1 MLGLNTVKL
10 YKVKALIPLS
20 SKRLLPIKPLCFWL
34 GALFFVSL
42 SSLAAEKSYFE
53 GNSKLSKLAAN
64 EDNNNDALQQTLELN
79 FSPESREKLR
89 KALDDYARSID
100 QDHDRI
106 EERRRVMQ
114 ESLEARFFDADN
126 DGEVDGP
133 IGANG
138 IPVDSNGGETPGD
151 TDNDGAVDPY
161 DVDDDGDFNDPLEF
175 LGGNA
180 SAATSA
186 TFDIGIPTSNVTYGP
201 HRLRV
206 IAAFGTGPS
215 FIVNG
220 LSYFFVIAALMNL
233 NEKAFFHLDR
243 PKSDGSIREGIA
255 YAKARPDIYVVM
267 LMVFF
272 LATFGLNFQIFN
284 ALMATQEFGLGPA
297 SFGLMGTFIAIGSL
311 SGAIGSARLE
321 RFRNTK
327 FVIKGGIA
335 FSISIMVLSI
345 IPSYSLYIL
354 WLPICGVTALTTLV
368 SANSIVQ
375 TSTDPAIR
383 GRVMGLYLLIFMGG
397 TPFGSPLI
405 GATTDLVGIRPTIV
419 ICGGI
424 SLAASLYIWFK
435 YKNRVTLPADI
446 SVATVLKT
454 VDRDHK

>member
-1 MLGLNTVKL
+1 MRMSVKEDGNWRSFRHRNYRILFPANTVSNIGSWAQRIAQDWLVLELTNNNGTYLGLVTAVQFAP
-10 YKVKALIPLS
+10 V
-20 SKRLLPIKPLCFWL
+20 
-34 GALFFVSL
+34 LFFSLHGGKFADRFNKRKVLILTNVIGGAASLALGILVMTNLIALWHVFVLAAVLGISTAIDAPVRQAFTTEVVGQSDLPNAVSL
-42 SSLAAEKSYFE
+42 
-53 GNSKLSKLAAN
+53 NSAN
-64 EDNNNDALQQTLELN
+64 FNAGRL
-79 FSPESREKLR
+79 
-89 KALDDYARSID
+89 I
-100 QDHDRI
+100 
-106 EERRRVMQ
+106 
-114 ESLEARFFDADN
+114 
-126 DGEVDGP
+126 GP
-133 IGANG
+133 AI
-138 IPVDSNGGETPGD
+138 SGG
-151 TDNDGAVDPY
+151 
-161 DVDDDGDFNDPLEF
+161 L
-175 LGGNA
+175 
-180 SAATSA
+180 
-186 TFDIGIPTSNVTYGP
+186 
-201 HRLRV
+201 

-220 LSYFFVIAALMNL
+220 LSYFFVIAALLNL
-233 NEKAFFHLDR
+233 NEKAFFNLDR

-327 FVIKGGIA
+327 FVIKGGVA
-335 FSISIMVLSI
+335 FSISIMALSI
-345 IPSYSLYIL
+345 IPNYTLYIL

-405 GATTDLVGIRPTIV
+405 GTTTELLGIRPTIAL
-419 ICGGI
+419 CGGI
-424 SLAASLYIWFK
+424 SLAASLIIWFR
-435 YKNRVTLPADI
+435 YKNRVELPTDT
-446 SVATVLKT
+446 SVAGVLKT
-454 VDRDHK
+454 VNRDHN

>member
-1 MLGLNTVKL
+1 MRLSVKEDGNWRSFRHRNYRILFPANTVSNIGSWAQRIAQDWLVLELTNNNGTYLGLVTAVQFAPVLAFSLHGGKL
-10 YKVKALIPLS
+10 ADRFNKRKVLILTNIIGGAASLALGILVMTDLIALWHVFVLAGILGISTAIDAPVRQS
-20 SKRLLPIKPLCFWL
+20 FTTEVVGQTDLPN
-34 GALFFVSL
+34 AVSL
-42 SSLAAEKSYFE
+42 
-53 GNSKLSKLAAN
+53 NSAN
-64 EDNNNDALQQTLELN
+64 FNAGRL
-79 FSPESREKLR
+79 
-89 KALDDYARSID
+89 
-100 QDHDRI
+100 
-106 EERRRVMQ
+106 V
-114 ESLEARFFDADN
+114 
-126 DGEVDGP
+126 GP
-133 IGANG
+133 AI
-138 IPVDSNGGETPGD
+138 SGG
-151 TDNDGAVDPY
+151 
-161 DVDDDGDFNDPLEF
+161 L
-175 LGGNA
+175 
-180 SAATSA
+180 
-186 TFDIGIPTSNVTYGP
+186 
-201 HRLRV
+201 

-272 LATFGLNFQIFN
+272 LATFGLNFQIYN

-321 RFRNTK
+321 RFRDTK

-345 IPSYSLYIL
+345 IPNYSLYIL

-383 GRVMGLYLLIFMGG
+383 GRVMGIYLLIFMGG

-424 SLAASLYIWFK
+424 SLAASSFIWFK
-435 YKNRVTLPADI
+435 YKNRITLPADI

-454 VDRDHK
+454 VNRDHK

>member
-1 MLGLNTVKL
+1 MRLSVKEDGNWRSFRHRNYRILFPANAVSNIGSWAQRIAQDWLVLELTNNNGTYLGLVTAVQFAPVLAFSLHGGKL
-10 YKVKALIPLS
+10 ADRFNKRKVLILTNIIGGAAS
-20 SKRLLPIKPLCFWL
+20 LAL
-34 GALFFVSL
+34 GALVMTDLVALWHVFVLAGILGISTAIDAPVRQAFTTEVVGQTDLPNAVSL
-42 SSLAAEKSYFE
+42 
-53 GNSKLSKLAAN
+53 NSAN
-64 EDNNNDALQQTLELN
+64 FNAGRL
-79 FSPESREKLR
+79 
-89 KALDDYARSID
+89 
-100 QDHDRI
+100 
-106 EERRRVMQ
+106 V
-114 ESLEARFFDADN
+114 
-126 DGEVDGP
+126 GP
-133 IGANG
+133 AI
-138 IPVDSNGGETPGD
+138 SGG
-151 TDNDGAVDPY
+151 
-161 DVDDDGDFNDPLEF
+161 L
-175 LGGNA
+175 
-180 SAATSA
+180 
-186 TFDIGIPTSNVTYGP
+186 
-201 HRLRV
+201 

-405 GATTDLVGIRPTIV
+405 GTTTELIGIRPTIV
-419 ICGGI
+419 LCGGI
-424 SLAASLYIWFK
+424 SLIASLIIWFR
-435 YKNRVTLPADI
+435 YKNRVQLPADI
-446 SVATVLKT
+446 SVASVLKT
-454 VDRDHK
+454 VNSNNN

>member
-1 MLGLNTVKL
+1 MRMSVKEDGNWRSFRHRNYRILFPANTVSNIGSWAQRIAQDWLVLELTDNNGTYLGLVTAVQFAP
-10 YKVKALIPLS
+10 V
-20 SKRLLPIKPLCFWL
+20 
-34 GALFFVSL
+34 LFFSLHGGKFADRFNKRKVLILTNIMGGAASLGLGVLVITDLIALWHVFALAAVLGISTAIDAPVRQAFTTEVVGQSDLPNAVSL
-42 SSLAAEKSYFE
+42 
-53 GNSKLSKLAAN
+53 NSAN
-64 EDNNNDALQQTLELN
+64 FNAGRL
-79 FSPESREKLR
+79 
-89 KALDDYARSID
+89 
-100 QDHDRI
+100 
-106 EERRRVMQ
+106 V
-114 ESLEARFFDADN
+114 
-126 DGEVDGP
+126 GP
-133 IGANG
+133 AI
-138 IPVDSNGGETPGD
+138 SGG
-151 TDNDGAVDPY
+151 
-161 DVDDDGDFNDPLEF
+161 L
-175 LGGNA
+175 
-180 SAATSA
+180 
-186 TFDIGIPTSNVTYGP
+186 
-201 HRLRV
+201 

-220 LSYFFVIAALMNL
+220 LSYFFVIAALLNL

-327 FVIKGGIA
+327 FVIKGGIL
-335 FSISIMVLSI
+335 FSISIMALSI
-345 IPSYSLYIL
+345 IPSYTLYIL
-354 WLPICGVTALTTLV
+354 WLPICGLTALTTLV

-405 GATTDLVGIRPTIV
+405 GTATELLGIRPTIAL
-419 ICGGI
+419 CGGI
-424 SLAASLYIWFK
+424 SLAASVIIWFR
-435 YKNRVTLPADI
+435 YKNRVQLPADT
-446 SVATVLKT
+446 SVAGVLKT
-454 VDRDHK
+454 VNRDHNSNSNQSKQSY

>member
-1 MLGLNTVKL
+1 MGFAVKEDGNWRSFRHRNYRILFPANAVSNIGSWAQRIAQDWLVLELTNNNGTYLGLVTAVQFAPVLAFSLHGGKLADRFNKRKVLILTNLIGGAASLMLGILVMTDLIALWHVFVLAGILGISTAIDAPVRQAFTTEVVGQTDLLN
-10 YKVKALIPLS
+10 S
-20 SKRLLPIKPLCFWL
+20 
-34 GALFFVSL
+34 VSL
-42 SSLAAEKSYFE
+42 
-53 GNSKLSKLAAN
+53 NSAN
-64 EDNNNDALQQTLELN
+64 FNAGRL
-79 FSPESREKLR
+79 
-89 KALDDYARSID
+89 
-100 QDHDRI
+100 
-106 EERRRVMQ
+106 V
-114 ESLEARFFDADN
+114 
-126 DGEVDGP
+126 GP
-133 IGANG
+133 AI
-138 IPVDSNGGETPGD
+138 SGG
-151 TDNDGAVDPY
+151 
-161 DVDDDGDFNDPLEF
+161 L
-175 LGGNA
+175 
-180 SAATSA
+180 
-186 TFDIGIPTSNVTYGP
+186 
-201 HRLRV
+201 

-220 LSYFFVIAALMNL
+220 LSYLFVIVALANL

-243 PKSDGSIREGIA
+243 PKSGGSIREGIA

-297 SFGLMGTFIAIGSL
+297 NFGLMGTFIAIGSL

-327 FVIKGGIA
+327 FVIRGGIA
-335 FSISIMVLSI
+335 FSASIMVLSI
-345 IPSYSLYIL
+345 LPNYISYVI

-405 GATTDLVGIRPTIV
+405 GATTDIIGIRPTIAV
-419 ICGGI
+419 CGGI
-424 SLAASLYIWFK
+424 SLAASMYIWLK

-446 SVATVLKT
+446 SVAAVLKT
-454 VDRDHK
+454 VNSDNN

>member
-1 MLGLNTVKL
+1 MRLSVKEDGNWRSFRHRNYRILFPANTVSNIGSWAQRIAQDWLVLELTNNNGTYLGLVTAVQFAPVLAFSLHGGKL
-10 YKVKALIPLS
+10 ADRFNKRKVLILTNVVGGAASLALGVLVMTDLIALWHVFVLAGILGISTAIDAPVRQS
-20 SKRLLPIKPLCFWL
+20 FTTEVVGQTDLPN
-34 GALFFVSL
+34 AVSL
-42 SSLAAEKSYFE
+42 
-53 GNSKLSKLAAN
+53 NSAN
-64 EDNNNDALQQTLELN
+64 FNAGRL
-79 FSPESREKLR
+79 
-89 KALDDYARSID
+89 
-100 QDHDRI
+100 
-106 EERRRVMQ
+106 V
-114 ESLEARFFDADN
+114 
-126 DGEVDGP
+126 GP
-133 IGANG
+133 AI
-138 IPVDSNGGETPGD
+138 SGG
-151 TDNDGAVDPY
+151 
-161 DVDDDGDFNDPLEF
+161 L
-175 LGGNA
+175 
-180 SAATSA
+180 
-186 TFDIGIPTSNVTYGP
+186 
-201 HRLRV
+201 

-243 PKSDGSIREGIA
+243 PKSDGNIREGIA

-345 IPSYSLYIL
+345 IPNYSLYIL

-424 SLAASLYIWFK
+424 SLAASLFIWFK
-435 YKNRVTLPADI
+435 YKNRVSLPADI

-454 VDRDHK
+454 VNRDHK